1 MFCSIIPIFFSII
14 QRSLAGRRKQRRAPG
29 EEGNGGMRQRRPG
42 RHGVE
47 EVEAGAVGEPRG
59 RGGRGVHRWQR
70 GVGLRR
76 KRRSPVGTWGGGG
89 RGTRGGE
96 AWGQSVGVCR
106 GRSVDWLGWTF
117 RSPYV
122 MNNAT
127 LFLQ

>member
-1 MFCSIIPIFFSII
+1 
-14 QRSLAGRRKQRRAPG
+14 
-29 EEGNGGMRQRRPG
+29 
-42 RHGVE
+42 VE